1 MLSTQKRPVLV
12 PLRCGQTRRWR
23 QRNLLAPDAEPPAE
37 SEDRTR
43 LTRVGL
49 HWDKTQESLGA
60 PIQILTRRA
69 CGGVEEN
76 WRKTEETE
84 GVSGRTKRLE
94 WIHLKL
100 LPHACAIRRAHE
112 LHPTHRRLVSLSG
125 VADGSGADW
134 EIPCERLFGKR
145 LGILIGLDHDL
156 DGSGSVV

>member
-1 MLSTQKRPVLV
+1 MLSTQKWPVLI
-12 PLRCGQTRRWR
+12 PLRRGQTRRWR

-43 LTRVGL
+43 LPRVSL

-100 LPHACAIRRAHE
+100 LRRACAIGRANE

-125 VADGSGADW
+125 VRDGSGADR
-134 EIPCERLFGKR
+134 EILCEGWFGERLR
-145 LGILIGLDHDL
+145 LA
-156 DGSGSVV
+156 